1 MKSNINLP
9 LILFA
14 LCLITACKKDNNDF
28 SIVINQSTT
37 AGYTVTL
44 STQTSSSGTYSWD
57 FGDGSATSNEANPTH
72 AYACPGEYTV
82 KLTVTVDGKTST
94 ENQNITIQP
103 ITFKKKFSS
112 SSSLFPATVV
122 RTADKGY
129 AVFGSN
135 QTDPLNLFYFLKTD
149 ALGKKVWDK
158 TYASNTNIVGSSMCR
173 TADGGYAL
181 FGIKDQ
187 LNNFT
192 TDLYLLKID
201 SLGNKLWDK
210 TYGGNL
216 RESPGS
222 ILQTADGGFAISG
235 STSDSIVGTSNFYLI
250 KTDALGQVQWEHSY
264 GGPGDQSGSS
274 LVITPDGG
282 YAMLGT
288 TNETSAQ
295 KYDFYLVKAN
305 ASGTLEWEKTFG
317 DEYDNVGTSLENAP
331 DGGFVLLGSSQQPG
345 GFIANDV
352 YLIKTNQF
360 GEKEWDNRFILPG
373 NEGGSS
379 IKRTAE
385 GGYIILGYTN
395 GIGAGNFDILLFK
408 TDKSGQIEWAKTF
421 GESTYDVGSSIEQ
434 VSDCDGYIITGLQFF
449 QIGLIKTDKDGNAQ

>member
-112 SSSLFPATVV
+112 SSSLSPATVV
-122 RTADKGY
+122 RTADEGY

-135 QTDPLNLFYFLKTD
+135 QTDPLDLFYFLKTD
-149 ALGKKVWDK
+149 ELGKKVWDK
-158 TYASNTNIVGSSMCR
+158 TYASNTNILGKAMCR

-187 LNNFT
+187 LNSST

-210 TYGGNL
+210 SYGGNS
-216 RESPGS
+216 REDPGS
-222 ILQTADGGFAISG
+222 ILQTADGGFAILG
-235 STSDSIVGTSNFYLI
+235 STTDTIAGTSNFYLV
-250 KTDALGQVQWEHSY
+250 KTDAQGQVQWEQTY
-264 GGPGDQSGSS
+264 GGQENQSASS

-282 YAMLGT
+282 YAMLGY
-288 TNETSAQ
+288 TNETAQ
-295 KYDFYLVKAN
+295 GDDFYLVKVN
-305 ASGTLEWEKTFG
+305 ASGALEWEKTFG
-317 DEYDNVGTSLENAP
+317 DEYINLGTSLENAQ
-331 DGGFVLLGSSQQPG
+331 DGGFVLVGSSQQPD
-345 GFIANDV
+345 GFIANDI

-360 GEKEWDNRFILPG
+360 GEKEWDNRFSLIG
-373 NEGGSS
+373 NEGASS

-395 GIGAGNFDILLFK
+395 GSGAGNFDMLLIK
-408 TDKSGQIEWAKTF
+408 TDKNGQIEWSKTH
-421 GESTYDVGSSIEQ
+421 GESTYDVGISIEQ
-434 VSDCDGYIITGLQFF
+434 VSDCDGYILTGLQFF